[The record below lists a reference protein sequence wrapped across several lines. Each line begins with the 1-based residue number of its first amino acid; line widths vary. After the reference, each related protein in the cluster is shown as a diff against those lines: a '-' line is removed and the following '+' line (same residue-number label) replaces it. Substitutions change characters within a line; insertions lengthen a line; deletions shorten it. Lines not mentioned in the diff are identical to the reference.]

1 MTRPSPRQVR
11 AAMDAL
17 AGDAL
22 TLEAERIAALP
33 TRLARVLAIAE
44 LYERKDGSA
53 GWIHGHAKTLWAKAI
68 ADLTEREAR
77 LQAMQE
83 IPVHDEDWVRNEVRR
98 LWTVRREAQA
108 KDGGA

>member
-1 MTRPSPRQVR
+1 MTRPTARQVR

-22 TLEAERIAALP
+22 TLEAERLAALP
-33 TRLARVLAIAE
+33 TRLARTIAIGE
-44 LYERKDGSA
+44 LYGGKATHA

-83 IPVHDEDWVRNEVRR
+83 IPLHDEEWVRAEVRR
-98 LWTVRREAQA
+98 IWTVRREA
-108 KDGGA
+108 GGA